1 MKNSNFLILDE
12 PTNHIDVDTREIL
25 EESLL
30 NFPGTIL
37 FISHDR
43 YFINKIATKIV
54 RIENKKLVT
63 YNSSYDEIK
72 NKQVINN
79 EIKEIKQ
86 VVNIKASNRIN
97 EFVKD
102 STSIELVTN
111 SKNTKVYK
119 IRKKSKIFYLK
130 ESNHLSRES
139 IKQDYLKDRISIPE
153 KMFYEKYQGKS
164 YILTKEIRGNL
175 LNNLDDKNKI
185 LEILI
190 ELFNQI
196 YSIDY
201 KDCMIDETIDTKIK
215 RIEED
220 IKNIELSSEL
230 KQKFI
235 TKENLIKYL
244 KGNKPKQ
251 IIGFT
256 IGNID
261 FKNIIYEN
269 NDFKGIINVSE
280 SGLSDIYY
288 DLVYCEKSIEE
299 NLGKEYVQLF
309 YDNIGIEKDDIK
321 SEYYKIII
329 ELQNKKA

>member
-1 MKNSNFLILDE
+1 
-12 PTNHIDVDTREIL
+12 
-25 EESLL
+25 
-30 NFPGTIL
+30 
-37 FISHDR
+37 
-43 YFINKIATKIV
+43 
-54 RIENKKLVT
+54 
-63 YNSSYDEIK
+63 
-72 NKQVINN
+72 
-79 EIKEIKQ
+79 
-86 VVNIKASNRIN
+86 
-97 EFVKD
+97 
-102 STSIELVTN
+102 
-111 SKNTKVYK
+111 
-119 IRKKSKIFYLK
+119 
-130 ESNHLSRES
+130 
-139 IKQDYLKDRISIPE
+139 
-153 KMFYEKYQGKS
+153 MFYEKYQGKS

-175 LNNLDDKNKI
+175 LNNLDDKNKT

-269 NDFKGIINVSE
+269 NDFKGIIDVSE

-329 ELQNKKA
+329 ELQYKKA